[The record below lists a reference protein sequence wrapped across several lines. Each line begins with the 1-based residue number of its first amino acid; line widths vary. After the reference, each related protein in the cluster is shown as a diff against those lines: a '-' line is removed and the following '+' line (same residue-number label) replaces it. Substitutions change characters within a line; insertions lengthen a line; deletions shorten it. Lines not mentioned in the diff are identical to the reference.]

1 MISSEVIIIE
11 GKISTPLDNS
21 QIIFD
26 WDGQLGVEL
35 AISIPAYIEAND
47 DRLRKKY
54 LDFVND
60 LGFEKLSDKRLN
72 DEYIVYK
79 GYSLWWMSTII
90 EKNLVKSPAISDCI
104 KMLALEEMILK
115 LTTHSI
121 KVFSN
126 NDALIQTI
134 TKFAKN
140 LKIQCQVKKTK
151 HPKSFKKNIKRFIP
165 NYIQGIIYLLKKFQ
179 TFKLIPKR
187 SGLHWHI
194 NDNQLFIFSQFVNF
208 ELPTDKN
215 SSIYSRYWEVLP
227 CFLNKRGIKMN
238 FLNHFHSSKHAINIK
253 EGINLIDQINSNSSF
268 HREIH
273 QFVLAFLNCKS
284 FINIF
289 FFFTS
294 IHFKRYHYR
303 HLSKIFK
310 PKNSNVFLWYL
321 LKFDWQT
328 SMLGTD
334 LVEHLLFIESIE
346 NCLQKLPKQKLG
358 LYLQENNGWE
368 RAFIKAWKKYQ
379 KAELIGVAHAA
390 IRYWDLRYYEHA
402 SEFSSESNG
411 PRIPLPDYIAV
422 NGPVAEKMLL
432 STGYPP
438 TNIIQVEAL
447 RYLLSQKVNPRKP
460 AVRSNNQLNVL
471 VCGDIDVASTTEM
484 LYSLKFFQNTRY
496 ETNTEFKF
504 TFKSHPINELALSSF
519 GLEHVEITT
528 KKISDVINSYDVA
541 IVTDSTTAGVE
552 AYLAGIEVIVFSY
565 SKRLNFSPLRNIKNV
580 LFASNGIQLK
590 NCLEVVLGST
600 MTETRELFFWNDPE
614 LPKWNQLFSKYYNYN

>member
-1 MISSEVIIIE
+1 MKSDEVIIIE
-11 GKISTPLDNS
+11 GKIFTPLDNN
-21 QIIFD
+21 QTIFD
-26 WDGQLGVEL
+26 WDGQLGL
-35 AISIPAYIEAND
+35 DFAISIPAYIEAND
-47 DRLRKKY
+47 NRLRKKY

-60 LGFEKLSDKRLN
+60 LGFEKLFKNRIN

-104 KMLALEEMILK
+104 KMLALEELILK
-115 LTTHSI
+115 RTPKSI

-126 NDALIQTI
+126 NDALLQTI
-134 TKFAKN
+134 SKFAKN

-151 HPKSFKKNIKRFIP
+151 HPKSLKNYIKSFIP
-165 NYIQGIIYLLKKFQ
+165 NYIQGIIYLLKRFQ
-179 TFKLIPKR
+179 IYKSIPKR
-187 SGLHWHI
+187 SELNWHI

-208 ELPTDKN
+208 ELPTDKD

-227 CFLNKRGIKMN
+227 SFLNQRGIKMN
-238 FLNHFHSSKHAINIK
+238 FLNHFHSSKHAKSIK
-253 EGINLIDQINSNSSF
+253 EGIKLIEQINSNSS
-268 HREIH
+268 HHGEIH
-273 QFVLAFLNCKS
+273 QFVQAFLNSKS

-289 FFFTS
+289 FFFNS
-294 IHFKRYHYR
+294 IHLKGYKYC

-310 PKNSNVFLWYL
+310 PKNSNVILWDF
-321 LKFDWQT
+321 LKFDWQS

-368 RAFIKAWKKYQ
+368 RTFIKAWKKYQ
-379 KAELIGVAHAA
+379 KAELIGVAHAV
-390 IRYWDLRYYEHA
+390 IRYWDLRYYEDA
-402 SEFSSESNG
+402 SAFSSKSNV

-447 RYLLSQKVNPRKP
+447 RYLLSKKVNPREP
-460 AVRSNNQLNVL
+460 ALRLNNQLNIL

-484 LYSLKFFQNTRY
+484 LHSLKFFQNTKH
-496 ETNTEFKF
+496 ETNTELKF
-504 TFKSHPINELALSSF
+504 TFKSHPINEMELSSF
-519 GLEHVEITT
+519 GLEQVEITT
-528 KKISDVINSYDVA
+528 KKINDVINSYDVA

-552 AYLAGIEVIVFSY
+552 AYIAGLEVIVFSY
-565 SKRLNFSPLRNIKNV
+565 SKRLNFSPLRNVENV
-580 LFASNGIQLK
+580 FFASNGKQLTD
-590 NCLEVVLGST
+590 CLNVVSASIKSEV
-600 MTETRELFFWNDPE
+600 RELFFWNEPE
-614 LPKWNQLFSKYYNYN
+614 LPKWSQLFSKYYNYN